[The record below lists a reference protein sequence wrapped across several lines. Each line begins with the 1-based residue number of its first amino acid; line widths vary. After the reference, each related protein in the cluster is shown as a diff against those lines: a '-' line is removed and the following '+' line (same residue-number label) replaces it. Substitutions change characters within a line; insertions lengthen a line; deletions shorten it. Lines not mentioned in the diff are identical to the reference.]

1 MSGLRG
7 KWNLLMNKRTAL
19 IVIGRYKDEWHTL
32 SPTQQHDFIARVG
45 RTASALALTPVTGY
59 RLTSTPGAFMEV
71 WEASDAAAIAR
82 AVKNLEALGYTR
94 YVDARLLIGERAAD
108 PSPGGKRDG

>member
-1 MSGLRG
+1 
-7 KWNLLMNKRTAL
+7 MNKRTAL

-45 RTASALALTPVTGY
+45 RTVSGLALTPVTGY
-59 RLTSTPGAFMEV
+59 RLTSAAGTFMEI

-82 AVKNLEALGYTR
+82 AVKNLEAIGYTQ
-94 YVDARLLIGERAAD
+94 YVDARWLIGERAVAAD
-108 PSPGGKRDG
+108 AAGNQDV